1 MQAQLKSLTNMVTSM
16 NAQQVC
22 DAKCQNER
30 KINSLKTTYIKAKQN
45 EQNAKPNL
53 QRAEKAYYTASK
65 GAAYYSK
72 MQESTYKKQAENA
85 VKDWNT
91 SLEPTWKDIENKLNY
106 YKGLFSYKNNVHL
119 VYDNYNEKYQDLVDN
134 IEDTRDKKNV
144 NFRLAHFLNY
154 NTTIVNSVLY
164 YLKIL
169 YWLFY
174 VIMVVFFVLK
184 KQYRNVK
191 SWPFIIIAGL
201 FPVLFEYGLKWKN
214 PFKNEISKIPSLY
227 ESIFDKFRHAKIDNI
242 YFIFFSLIIITT
254 LIFSFFSILPY
265 N

>member
-22 DAKCQNER
+22 DAECQDNR
-30 KINSLKTTYIKAKQN
+30 KIQSLKTTYIKAQQN
-45 EQNAKPNL
+45 QQNAQPNL
-53 QRAEKAYYTASK
+53 QRAQKDYYTAAK
-65 GAAYYSK
+65 GAEYYSK
-72 MQESTYKKQAENA
+72 MQETKFKNQAKDA
-85 VKDWNT
+85 VADWNKD
-91 SLEPTWKDIENKLNY
+91 LEPTWKDIGNKLKY

-119 VYDNYNEKYQDLVDN
+119 VYDNYNDKYNKLVDT
-134 IEDTRDKKNV
+134 IEDTIDKKNV

-227 ESIFDKFRHAKIDNI
+227 ESIFDKFKHAKIDNI
-242 YFIFFSLIIITT
+242 YFIFFSLIIIAT